1 MLLDGLRALF
11 RTSEQICS
19 YALLWED
26 EVVSW
31 MRYSPTGEIL
41 QQGVGN
47 WQAAL
52 KESRYKVDKVR
63 VMAAG
68 KKTFYG
74 MTTGEK
80 GSVEA
85 DIPFASGKYQMRT
98 VQVPEIESGSTGEF
112 YAVACD
118 SLIEEISKSLS
129 TLGHRLSSL
138 EVPATVL
145 ARRSESL
152 KEAADCLLQVHIG
165 YKYTQFLV
173 SYRGYP
179 YVAREIRFGLND
191 LIEQCATHLRVSL
204 EKASCELQTLSV
216 VGAGPVEPAVVKL
229 LEQAGRTLRLF
240 PKELKGVSVIGPGWL
255 RGLETRFADCFGA
268 TPIFNE
274 EQARTNAPLLTE
286 VAES

>member
-1 MLLDGLRALF
+1 MLLDGLRSLF
-11 RTSEQICS
+11 RTSEQACS

-26 EVVSW
+26 DVVSW
-31 MRYSPTGEIL
+31 MRYSSKGEIL
-41 QQGVGN
+41 GQGVGN
-47 WQAAL
+47 WQEAL
-52 KESRYKVDKVR
+52 TQSRNKVNKVR

-68 KKTFYG
+68 NKTFYG
-74 MTTGEK
+74 MSAG
-80 GSVEA
+80 GSDSVESE
-85 DIPFASGKYQMRT
+85 IPFASGKYQIRT
-98 VQVPEIESGSTGEF
+98 VQVPELEGGKTAEF

-129 TLGHRLSSL
+129 ALGHRLSSL

-152 KEAADCLLQVHIG
+152 KEAADCLLQIHVG

-173 SYRGYP
+173 SYRGFP
-179 YVAREIRFGLND
+179 YVAREIRFGLKD
-191 LIEQCATHLRVSL
+191 LVEQCATHLRISQ
-204 EKASCELQTLSV
+204 EKASCELQALSV

-240 PKELKGVSVIGPGWL
+240 PKQLEAVSVIGPGWL
-255 RGLETRFADCFGA
+255 RGLETRFADRFEV
-268 TPIFNE
+268 TPIFSE
-274 EQARTNAPLLTE
+274 EQSRTNAPLLSE